1 MAVFV
6 IEDASHAEWQ
16 GEFRQLDDALAELRR
31 RAASAWD
38 SAPNRPPCSRWETCR
53 REYTVIEFDDRAHPW
68 RERSRTLMLTVD
80 AAGPIWHVPA

>member
-31 RAASAWD
+31 RAASAWG
-38 SAPNRPPCSRWETCR
+38 SAPNRPPCSHWETCR
-53 REYTVIEFDDRAHPW
+53 REYAVIEFDDRVHPW
-68 RERSRTLMLTVD
+68 RERNRTLMLTVD
-80 AAGPIWHVPA
+80 AAGAVWHVPA